1 MQQLFYNMQ
10 KTIKHLVFLEN
21 VGDFQLF
28 GVDINPNIT
37 LIYFNGVNIGAV
49 DTETKRFT
57 LVELESYYYS
67 FLSELNDLIQKII
80 TSSQGKKISSSLYN

>member
-1 MQQLFYNMQ
+1 MQ

-57 LVELESYYYS
+57 LVELDSYYYS

-80 TSSQGKKISSSLYN
+80 TSSQGKKILSSLYN